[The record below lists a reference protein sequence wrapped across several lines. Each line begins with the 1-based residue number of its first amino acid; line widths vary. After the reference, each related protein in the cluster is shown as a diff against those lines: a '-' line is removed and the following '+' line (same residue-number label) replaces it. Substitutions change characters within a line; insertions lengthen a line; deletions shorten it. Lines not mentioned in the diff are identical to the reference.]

1 FGIAIARLFLFDQLE
16 AAKFEYFLRGQVAFD
31 LSALLGSAAF
41 WKSLFGFIIGANG
54 GYFLAR
60 DLAVQPHADVISR
73 RIAIFLA
80 VLIVYVPAMSA
91 GFIWDDDQL
100 VTANPSMRTLSGLG
114 EIWSGTKSADYFPLT
129 SSLFWLEYQLWGLWS
144 PGYHTVNV

>member
-1 FGIAIARLFLFDQLE
+1 TDKMAKRKNSVLTRPQARPKPAVASADTPKTFSETKLLITAAFGILGIAIARLFLFDQLE

-60 DLAVQPHADVISR
+60 DLAVQPHADIISR

-80 VLIVYVPAMSA
+80 VLIV
-91 GFIWDDDQL
+91 
-100 VTANPSMRTLSGLG
+100 
-114 EIWSGTKSADYFPLT
+114 
-129 SSLFWLEYQLWGLWS
+129 
-144 PGYHTVNV
+144 